1 MKNLKILQ
9 SFKLEPLVNPK
20 KKMMALMLHP
30 LTVLCSCFINLLTLA
45 RQNFRYSKKTY
56 IYIYIY
62 IYKWNILITLL
73 DKMSN
78 KVTQRLIVILQA
90 KPDKLFGC
98 LVSKNK
104 KISVT
109 LYLGDFNWTRINNQL
124 VRKQALILANLAKWL
139 KMVVVLSPVAIT

>member
-1 MKNLKILQ
+1 MKNLKMLQ

-30 LTVLCSCFINLLTLA
+30 LTVLWSCFINLLTLA
-45 RQNFRYSKKTY
+45 RQNLSYSKKL

-62 IYKWNILITLL
+62 QWNILITLL

-78 KVTQRLIVILQA
+78 KVTQKLIVVLQA

-109 LYLGDFNWTRINNQL
+109 LYLGDCNWTRINNHL
-124 VRKQALILANLAKWL
+124 VRKQALIFGQFG
-139 KMVVVLSPVAIT
+139 